1 MSVAPLVKFAADKTN
16 FLRVRDYVDFCKRYL
31 DFLADDGL
39 QAVIVSQN
47 EQHYHFF
54 QYKTDGHFNITR
66 PVNSTLF
73 MSAKEVSA
81 LQKQMVRI
89 IKAGPDIAAKDG
101 AARTLL
107 CRGIYTLQQSIGAA
121 LDGLPAGQSN
131 TARKVNGDLFER
143 LIRLLIAETGIECAS
158 GTINVPVIVDGVE
171 QFKMSYQH
179 DLIVRVDGAIKAIGG
194 VKTSSKDRLGK
205 IFVDK
210 FLYSR
215 LTETEVPHVA
225 IFLNDVQRKNT
236 ALPNRYGISATFLPG
251 HFKGFTI
258 KLNPLDGVYYCD
270 IRPNMRTDPLLAKH
284 IKTIDHFFCTDL
296 WQFVKL
302 PGDKL
307 AAVDPAEVEPANGK
321 AFVVRPEDE
330 AESD

>member
-1 MSVAPLVKFAADKTN
+1 MSLARLVAMAADKSR
-16 FLRVRDYVDFCKRYL
+16 FLKLTDYIDFCRRYL
-31 DFLADDGL
+31 DFLAADGL

-47 EQHYHFF
+47 EQQYRFF

-66 PVNSTLF
+66 PINSDLF
-73 MSAKEVSA
+73 MSRQELAA
-81 LQKQMVRI
+81 LSRDLVGV
-89 IKAGPDIAAKDG
+89 IKAGPDIVATDEVSRALI
-101 AARTLL
+101 R
-107 CRGIYTLQQSIGAA
+107 RGIYTLQQSIGGTLDA
-121 LDGLPAGQSN
+121 LPSGASN

-143 LIRLLIAETGIECAS
+143 LIRLLISETGVDCES
-158 GTINVPVIVDGVE
+158 GTINVPVLVDGVE

-179 DLIVRVDGAIKAIGG
+179 DLIVREGGAVKAIGG

-215 LTETEVPHVA
+215 LTETQVPHIA

-236 ALPNRYGISATFLPG
+236 KTPNRYGVSATFLPG

-270 IRPNMRTDPLLAKH
+270 IRPNMRSDPLLAAH
-284 IKTIDHFFCTDL
+284 IRTIDHFFCTDL
-296 WQFVKL
+296 WTFVEH
-302 PGDKL
+302 PGDKV
-307 AAVDPAEVEPANGK
+307 AVIDAKEPKKANGGAQAAGGK
-321 AFVVRPEDE
+321 V
-330 AESD
+330 